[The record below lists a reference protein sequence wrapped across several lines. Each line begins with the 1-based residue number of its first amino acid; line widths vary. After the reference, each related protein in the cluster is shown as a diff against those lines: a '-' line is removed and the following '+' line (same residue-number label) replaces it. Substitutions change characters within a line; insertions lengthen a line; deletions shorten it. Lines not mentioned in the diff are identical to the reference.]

1 MVFPLKNDSLA
12 CSLYFAANAI
22 SDVNDGVALPQALSR
37 VFQANHYPSSTHGA
51 IQDIAYQSMR
61 LKGLTDQLLIQLA
74 NKPIQPIFLHSLLS
88 CALTL
93 LLQPAERIRYDDF
106 TIVNQAV
113 DACEANRKIA
123 GAKGLVNAI
132 LRRFLREKEALILVA
147 QKTPQGKWN
156 YPTWWIDRL
165 KAAYPDDWENI
176 LVSGNHQP
184 PLTLRIN
191 QRKTTIADYL
201 ALLEQHDIQAS
212 QIGPFAV
219 RLKTPTP
226 VHQIPGFTAGLVS
239 VQDAAAQLAAPL
251 LDIKDG
257 MRVLDAC
264 AAPGGKTG
272 HLLELADIHLQALDH
287 DPMRLRRIQEN
298 LDRLGLSAQL
308 TVGDARFGHDKS
320 IVAEHNW
327 WDGVPYDR
335 ILADVPCTA
344 SGIVR
349 RHPDIR
355 WLRRKIDSSQL
366 AQLSTQILDNL
377 WHKLA
382 VNGKLLLVTCSV
394 WPEESEKQAQQFAE
408 KHHARRLTAPG
419 QLLPS
424 NSDQADHDG
433 LFFALFEKTE
443 S

>member
-12 CSLYFAANAI
+12 CSLYNAANAI
-22 SDVNDGVALPQALSR
+22 SDVSDGVALPQALAR
-37 VFQANHYPSSTHGA
+37 IFQAEHYPSSTHGA

-61 LKGLTDQLLIQLA
+61 NKGMTDQLLIQLG

-93 LLQPAERIRYDDF
+93 LLQPVNRARYDDF

-113 DACEANRKIA
+113 DACDANKKIA

-132 LRRFLREKEALILVA
+132 LRRFLRERDILILVA

-165 KAAYPDDWENI
+165 KTAYPEHWEAI
-176 LVSGNHQP
+176 LQTGNKQP
-184 PLTLRIN
+184 PLTLRVN
-191 QRKTTIADYL
+191 QRRTSVNDYL
-201 ALLEQHDIQAS
+201 NLLEKNDIAAT
-212 QIGPFAV
+212 QIGPVAV
-219 RLKTPTP
+219 RLRTP
-226 VHQIPGFTAGLVS
+226 VPVHHIPGFEEGLVS

-251 LDIKDG
+251 LDVKEG

-264 AAPGGKTG
+264 AAPGGKTC
-272 HLLELADIHLQALDH
+272 HLLELADIELQAIDH
-287 DPMRLRRIQEN
+287 DPSRLARIQEN
-298 LDRLGLSAQL
+298 LDRLGLNADL
-308 TVGDARFGHDKS
+308 MVGDARFGQDES
-320 IVAEHNW
+320 IVPEHNW
-327 WDGVPYDR
+327 WDGRPYDR

-366 AQLSTQILDNL
+366 AQLSTQILDSL
-377 WHKLA
+377 WQKLA

-394 WPEESEKQAQQFAE
+394 WPEESEKQATQFAE
-408 KHHARRLTAPG
+408 KHHAKRLPAPG
-419 QLLPS
+419 QLLPTTT
-424 NSDQADHDG
+424 DHEDHDG

-443 S
+443 N